1 MNRYVITKT
10 YDEPPVNMKEI
21 LRYARCDEETE
32 QVSSLVRSCL
42 DEVLPKL
49 TYKVCYGEFPLEI
62 KDGLCDF
69 GDFSVSSEKLALN
82 LDRCDRA
89 VIFSGTIGVD
99 IDRIISKYA
108 HLSPSKAVVVQA
120 IGAERIE
127 ALCNTFCKDY
137 AKENRVSL
145 KPRFSPGFG
154 DLSLDFQKEIFSV
167 LGCADRIGVTL
178 RDSMIMSPSKSV
190 TAIVGIKKEV

>member
-10 YDEPPVNMKEI
+10 YDEPSVNMKEI
-21 LRYARCDEETE
+21 LRYARCGEETE
-32 QVSSLVRSCL
+32 QISSLVRSCL

-49 TYKVCYGEFPLEI
+49 TYKVCYGEFSLEI
-62 KDGLCDF
+62 KDGHCNF

-82 LDRCDRA
+82 LDQCDRA
-89 VIFSGTIGVD
+89 VIFSGTIGVE
-99 IDRIISKYA
+99 IDRIISKYV

-127 ALCNTFCKDY
+127 ALCNTFCKEY
-137 AKENRVSL
+137 AKENGVSL

-154 DLSLDFQKEIFSV
+154 DLPLDFQKEIFSV

-190 TAIVGIKKEV
+190 TAIVGVKKEV